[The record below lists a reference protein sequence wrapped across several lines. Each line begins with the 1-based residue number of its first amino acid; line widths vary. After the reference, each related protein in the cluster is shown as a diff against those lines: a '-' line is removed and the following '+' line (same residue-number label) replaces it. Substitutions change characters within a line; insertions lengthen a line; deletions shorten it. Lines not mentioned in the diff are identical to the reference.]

1 MLDPIS
7 DMLTRIRNA
16 QMAKKS
22 SVAMPS
28 SKIKKAIAEILE
40 SRGFVSGVRET
51 ADGAKKTLEVSLVY
65 RDGSSSEKFPA
76 INEIRRVSKEGQR
89 VYVKSSD
96 IHRVKNGLGV
106 AIVSTPQGVMAGEDA
121 RKRKLGGEYI
131 CLVW

>member
-1 MLDPIS
+1 
-7 DMLTRIRNA
+7 MLTRIRNA